1 MPCTEAYKEHI
12 EYTFNAFCRVVIH
25 YAAINAWRDRDK
37 RRQREISFE
46 YLTEEKFYPFCTSDT
61 YFIDPYKQYPV
72 TICGQRV
79 ILTNGNLAEALS
91 SLPEKKREI
100 IYLYFFGRYTQQE
113 IGELYGRCRSTAWH
127 HIHSALQMKWRCFSM
142 RNPKLVPYETIVR
155 ATSGE
160 PEAIDEVLRHYSKRI
175 RLASLENGQVNKD
188 TEDNIKRRLIA
199 ALFQFRFDGQ
209 PT

>member
-1 MPCTEAYKEHI
+1 MQCSAWENGGISINITEAYKEHI

-37 RRQREISFE
+37 RRQREVSLE
-46 YLTEEKFYPFCTSDT
+46 YLTEEKFYPFSTSDI

-100 IYLYFFGRYTQQE
+100 IYNVIKIIVFMTKKKAHLPNTKQTG
-113 IGELYGRCRSTAWH
+113 GL
-127 HIHSALQMKWRCFSM
+127 FSM
-142 RNPKLVPYETIVR
+142 L
-155 ATSGE
+155 S
-160 PEAIDEVLRHYSKRI
+160 
-175 RLASLENGQVNKD
+175 
-188 TEDNIKRRLIA
+188 
-199 ALFQFRFDGQ
+199 
-209 PT
+209 

>member
-12 EYTFNAFCRVVIH
+12 EYTFDAFCRVVIH

-72 TICGQRV
+72 MMCGQRV
-79 ILTNGNLAEALS
+79 ILTNGNLAAALS

-100 IYLYFFGRYTQQE
+100 IYLYFLGHYTQQE
-113 IGELYGRCRSTAWH
+113 IGEMYGRCRSTTGYQ
-127 HIHSALQMKWRCFSM
+127 IRRTLQLLHKK
-142 RNPKLVPYETIVR
+142 P
-155 ATSGE
+155 GH
-160 PEAIDEVLRHYSKRI
+160 EAAH
-175 RLASLENGQVNKD
+175 GG
-188 TEDNIKRRLIA
+188 RRR
-199 ALFQFRFDGQ
+199 RFDRRHPCSASFQTFWIMPKTNTTRRALSETGGRGKGGINF
-209 PT
+209 

>member
-1 MPCTEAYKEHI
+1 MNCTEAYKEHI

-79 ILTNGNLAEALS
+79 ILTNGNLAEVLS

-100 IYLYFFGRYTQQE
+100 IYLYFFRALHTAGNRGTIRTLPEYGMASYTQCLADVTKRT
-113 IGELYGRCRSTAWH
+113 GG
-127 HIHSALQMKWRCFSM
+127 
-142 RNPKLVPYETIVR
+142 IV
-155 ATSGE
+155 T
-160 PEAIDEVLRHYSKRI
+160 
-175 RLASLENGQVNKD
+175 
-188 TEDNIKRRLIA
+188 
-199 ALFQFRFDGQ
+199 
-209 PT
+209 